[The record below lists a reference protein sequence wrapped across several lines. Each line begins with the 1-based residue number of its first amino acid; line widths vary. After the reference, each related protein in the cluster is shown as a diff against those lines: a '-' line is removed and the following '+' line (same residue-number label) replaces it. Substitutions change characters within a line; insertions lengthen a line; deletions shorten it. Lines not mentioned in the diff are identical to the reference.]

1 MLRVVTANVNGVRA
15 AARRGGFEWIA
26 SQCPDVV
33 CLQEV
38 RADDETLRKTL
49 ADAGF
54 GDWELAHAPSIQP
67 GRAGVA
73 ILSRLPQLRVSTAM
87 ELGVADS
94 SGRWIE
100 ATVATAIGTITVIST
115 YVHTGEAGTG
125 RQTQK
130 FRFLAAMQR
139 RLQVLQ
145 LAETDPDHVLL
156 CGDLNIARSQL
167 DIKNWRGNRGK
178 AGFLP
183 EEQAYLERWFADGWH
198 DLVRATA
205 GDVLGPYTWWSWRGQ
220 AFDNDSGWR
229 IDYAIASDRLAA
241 HHTASWVGR
250 ADSYAQR
257 WSDHAPVVTDFVQSP
272 GGADE

>member
-1 MLRVVTANVNGVRA
+1 MLRVVTANVNGIRA
-15 AARRGGFEWIA
+15 AARRGGFEWMA
-26 SQCPDVV
+26 SQRPDIL

-38 RADDETLRKTL
+38 RADDETVRKLL

-54 GDWELAHAPSIQP
+54 GDWELAHDPSAQP

-73 ILSRLPQLRVSTAM
+73 ILSRLPQLRVST
-87 ELGVADS
+87 EIGLDEADS

-100 ATVATAIGTITVIST
+100 AAVATDIGTITVIST

-125 RQTQK
+125 RQAQK
-130 FRFLAAMQR
+130 FRFLDAMTD
-139 RLQVLQ
+139 RLQL
-145 LAETDPDHVLL
+145 LRSAETDTDHVLV

-198 DLVRATA
+198 DLVRGTA
-205 GDVLGPYTWWSWRGQ
+205 GEVAGPYTWWSWRGQ

-229 IDYAIASDRLAA
+229 IDYAIATDQLADRAV
-241 HHTASWVGR
+241 SWVGR

-257 WSDHAPVVTDFVQSP
+257 WSDHAPVVTDFTIP
-272 GGADE
+272 GGVDE